1 VPIIASAAAK
11 ASFVIACWPD
21 GHSAAIPSLTVSK
34 YEALA
39 RAVYG
44 SPGTCWEGMCEGSKH
59 ALVIRQRVDRRLL
72 LCLFE
77 QSRQILQVNL
87 GSFGDIDD
95 EARQQDLKHPAV
107 IAGLQMML
115 PIAELYAA
123 GKLQRKELTKA
134 RDNAMAGL
142 TLHPLKP
149 IAMRRPASASACAS
163 ASTAS
168 ASTASASTAPGTYTG
183 LGDIFAAADETVA
196 IKRPAAA
203 VTVATKRP
211 AAERPPDDYE
221 MGKKRDRSDEYDEMG
236 EMPEGMP
243 SGEEDTAD
251 ASDA

>member
-1 VPIIASAAAK
+1 
-11 ASFVIACWPD
+11 
-21 GHSAAIPSLTVSK
+21 
-34 YEALA
+34 
-39 RAVYG
+39 
-44 SPGTCWEGMCEGSKH
+44 MCEGSKH

-183 LGDIFAAADETVA
+183 LDDIFAAADETVA

-221 MGKKRDRSDEYDEMG
+221 MGKKRGRSDECDEMG